1 MTKLNYLMP
10 LRNETDGVHAK
21 CTSHKFYKT
30 SFYICQIVGYM
41 TEVNPTLK
49 RENGDI
55 LRPIS
60 LQ

>member
-1 MTKLNYLMP
+1 MP